1 MLELCLLITF
11 SSSRDFIGV
20 CHKALFVNERMI
32 SADQK
37 EYHLVLKENYEKLCQ
52 ALSELL
58 HDESFQPLSDD
69 ADAAA
74 QRNSMALFNAISGAS
89 HNSSTA

>member
-1 MLELCLLITF
+1 MYTF
-11 SSSRDFIGV
+11 LRKTSDFIGV
-20 CHKALFVNERMI
+20 CHKALRVNERMI

-37 EYHLVLKENYEKLCQ
+37 EYHHALQENYEKLCQ
-52 ALSELL
+52 ALRALL
-58 HDESFQPLSDD
+58 QDDSFQPLGDD
-69 ADAAA
+69 ADTAA